1 MYVGAND
8 GALHAFATENL
19 GEYTR
24 GQEVWAFVPP
34 FIAAKLPGII
44 NDALDGIKPGKGGTN
59 SIFGVDGSPGYNA
72 CRK

>member
-19 GEYTR
+19 GAYTR

-44 NDALDGIKPGKGGTN
+44 NDALDGIKPGNDRRECNDWRGFRG
-59 SIFGVDGSPGYNA
+59 F
-72 CRK
+72 C